1 MDPPAHGLLRGESIS
16 LTQGVSG
23 RNTKTALKVED
34 QYHQNVTTSSV
45 HCRTRFYHVKSY
57 RESEMLQLELLMKNH
72 HIRRRLIYSMN
83 STGSQLNGASIL
95 TGLFDF

>member
-1 MDPPAHGLLRGESIS
+1 
-16 LTQGVSG
+16 
-23 RNTKTALKVED
+23 
-34 QYHQNVTTSSV
+34 
-45 HCRTRFYHVKSY
+45 
-57 RESEMLQLELLMKNH
+57 MLQLELLMKNH